1 MASTFVR
8 TYGPGFNQQ
17 FGTVAG
23 GIATLQPSDSATDYT
38 ITFQAAN
45 QTIPVGT
52 CSANQVL
59 VGSGTNTHASSAN
72 FTFDGTTLYANAKLN
87 LGAITNAS
95 PASGDFWYD
104 TTRQTFAYGVHGATS
119 YMSGVIFNQNTNV
132 TVYNT
137 TSERSLLGAGIG
149 SATLPAYFATAGRSI
164 RVRAYGYISTG
175 APNPSATLRIK
186 FGLNTILTSTGTLP
200 SGLSNALVEF
210 DFTFRIACIVDLDYW
225 TVIGQGSTKITSGA
239 FVSSVGRALVMTESK
254 AFNPKIANTL
264 DVTYEWGTASASNT
278 VTITNATIE
287 VIA

>member
-87 LGAITNAS
+87 LGAVTNAS
-95 PASGDFWYD
+95 PASGDYWYD
-104 TTRQTFAYGVHGATS
+104 TTQKTFAARTAGATAFN
-119 YMSGVIFNQNTNV
+119 SGILYVGTATV
-132 TVYNT
+132 TVANST
-137 TSERSLLGAGIG
+137 TETSLLGTGVG
-149 SATLPAYFATAGRSI
+149 SATLPANFA
-164 RVRAYGYISTG
+164 
-175 APNPSATLRIK
+175 
-186 FGLNTILTSTGTLP
+186 
-200 SGLSNALVEF
+200 E
-210 DFTFRIACIVDLDYW
+210 DE
-225 TVIGQGSTKITSGA
+225 A
-239 FVSSVGRALVMTESK
+239 FLRALHH
-254 AFNPKIANTL
+254 ALN
-264 DVTYEWGTASASNT
+264 
-278 VTITNATIE
+278 E
-287 VIA
+287 V